1 MLGTATVPE
10 KVHMPRT
17 HASYPPEF
25 RSEAVTLLRSGAKSL
40 AELSRDLG
48 VADQTLRNWLR
59 QADLD
64 DGRRHDGLATAEREE
79 LARLRREN
87 RILRQEREILKKAA
101 AYFARETNS
110 IQ

>member
-1 MLGTATVPE
+1 V
-10 KVHMPRT
+10 PRT
-17 HASYPPEF
+17 HTAYPPEF
-25 RSEAVTLLRSGAKSL
+25 RSEAVKLLRSGAKSL

-64 DGRRHDGLATAEREE
+64 EGRRHDGLTSSEREE
-79 LARLRREN
+79 LAHLRREN

>member
-1 MLGTATVPE
+1 
-10 KVHMPRT
+10 MPRT
-17 HASYPPEF
+17 HPAYPPEF
-25 RSEAVTLLRSGAKSL
+25 RSETVKLLRSGAKSL

-48 VADQTLRNWLR
+48 VSDQTLRNWLR

-64 DGRRHDGLATAEREE
+64 EGHRHDGLTTSEREE

-101 AYFARETNS
+101 AYFARETEP
-110 IQ
+110 IR

>member
-1 MLGTATVPE
+1 
-10 KVHMPRT
+10 MPRT
-17 HASYPPEF
+17 HSTYPPEF
-25 RSEAVTLLRSGAKSL
+25 RSEAVKLLRSGGKSL

-64 DGRRHDGLATAEREE
+64 QGRRHDGLTTDEREE
-79 LARLRREN
+79 LGRLRREN

-101 AYFARETNS
+101 AYFARETET
-110 IQ
+110 IR